1 MLSTSRRRD
10 DLRENAP
17 RSGRTTP
24 IAGPPEQS
32 MSSSALEVKLLDLN
46 RDSRG
51 TVLRSTFHQPTHGVN
66 RPMRIRSIAV
76 LAIAIGVAPRNA
88 GAQSHTALTPLADT
102 TEMARERAN
111 FRLMLTGSVRR
122 NIVEAAEAM
131 PADKFGFAPTVGEFA
146 NVRTF
151 GREIKHL
158 AATNY
163 ILAAAALGQS
173 APADAGDE
181 EGPDSVI
188 TKAQHVAYLERSF
201 DVLAKAI
208 DAIGDAR
215 IPVKSSPISPFQGG
229 TATRLS
235 LIAEALIHSYDH
247 YGQMVVYLRM
257 NGVVPPASR
266 R

>member
-1 MLSTSRRRD
+1 
-10 DLRENAP
+10 
-17 RSGRTTP
+17 
-24 IAGPPEQS
+24 
-32 MSSSALEVKLLDLN
+32 
-46 RDSRG
+46 
-51 TVLRSTFHQPTHGVN
+51 
-66 RPMRIRSIAV
+66 
-76 LAIAIGVAPRNA
+76 
-88 GAQSHTALTPLADT
+88 
-102 TEMARERAN
+102 
-111 FRLMLTGSVRR
+111 MLTGSVRR

-131 PADKFGFAPTVGEFA
+131 PADKFGFAPTAGEFS

-158 AATNY
+158 AATNF
-163 ILAAAALGQS
+163 ILAAAALGES

-181 EGPDSVI
+181 QGPDSVV
-188 TKAQHVAYLERSF
+188 TKTQHIAYLERSF
-201 DVLAKAI
+201 DTLEKAI
-208 DAIGDAR
+208 DAIGDGR

>member
-1 MLSTSRRRD
+1 
-10 DLRENAP
+10 
-17 RSGRTTP
+17 
-24 IAGPPEQS
+24 
-32 MSSSALEVKLLDLN
+32 
-46 RDSRG
+46 
-51 TVLRSTFHQPTHGVN
+51 
-66 RPMRIRSIAV
+66 MRIPSIAV
-76 LAIAIGVAPRNA
+76 LAIAIGFAPRHVD
-88 GAQSHTALTPLADT
+88 AQPHAALTPPADT
-102 TEMARERAN
+102 TMMARERAN

-131 PADKFGFAPTVGEFA
+131 PADKFGFAPTVGEFT

-151 GREIKHL
+151 GRGIKHL

-163 ILAAAALGQS
+163 ILAAAALGES

-181 EGPDSVI
+181 QGPDSVI

-201 DVLAKAI
+201 DALAKAI

-215 IPVKSSPISPFQGG
+215 IPVKTSPISPFQGG

>member
-1 MLSTSRRRD
+1 M
-10 DLRENAP
+10 
-17 RSGRTTP
+17 RS
-24 IAGPPEQS
+24 
-32 MSSSALEVKLLDLN
+32 
-46 RDSRG
+46 
-51 TVLRSTFHQPTHGVN
+51 
-66 RPMRIRSIAV
+66 RIRSLSLAA
-76 LAIAIGVAPRNA
+76 LGAIASHAA
-88 GAQSHTALTPLADT
+88 AATAQPHAVHPPLADT
-102 TEMARERAN
+102 TMARERAN
-111 FRLMLTGSVRR
+111 FRLMLTGAVRR

-173 APADAGDE
+173 PPSHAGDE
-181 EGPDSVI
+181 QGPDSVV
-188 TKAQHVAYLERSF
+188 TKTQHIAYLEGSF
-201 DVLAKAI
+201 DALAKAVE
-208 DAIGDAR
+208 AIGNSR
-215 IPVKSSPISPFQGG
+215 IPVMTSPISPFQGG